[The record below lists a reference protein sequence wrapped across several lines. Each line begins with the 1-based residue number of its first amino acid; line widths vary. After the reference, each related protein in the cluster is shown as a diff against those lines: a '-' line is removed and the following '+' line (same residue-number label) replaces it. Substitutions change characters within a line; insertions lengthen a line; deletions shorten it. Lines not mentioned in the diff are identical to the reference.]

1 VFQLDVKSAFLHGE
15 LNETVYVEQPLGY
28 VKKGSESKVYRLHKA
43 LYGLKRA
50 PRAWYSKIEQYFLN
64 EGFEKCPHEHT
75 LFIKRSGDSDLLIIS
90 MYVDDLILTG
100 NNSSM
105 VKGFKESMM
114 RTFDMTDLGKMRHF
128 LGIEVTQN
136 EQGIFLCQ
144 QRYVK
149 DVLER
154 FNMDKS
160 NSVSSPIVTGTR
172 LSKHD
177 RSEEVNSTY
186 FKQIVGS
193 LMYLTATRPDIMF
206 AVHMIA
212 RFMEHPLETHM
223 TAAKRILRYIRGT
236 SEHGVLYK
244 RGRQAELIAYTDS
257 DYGGDVDDRKSTS
270 GYIFMLGSG
279 AVSWSSRKQPI
290 VTLSTT
296 EAEFIAAAYCVCQGI
311 WIKRIL
317 ESIGLKQQQC
327 LEVFCDNSSTIK
339 LSKNP
344 VLHGRSKHIDIRFHF
359 LRNLSCDGKV
369 ELKHCASQ
377 NQLADIMTKALKLES
392 FEKLKG
398 RLGICSSSSLK

>member
-1 VFQLDVKSAFLHGE
+1 
-15 LNETVYVEQPLGY
+15 
-28 VKKGSESKVYRLHKA
+28 
-43 LYGLKRA
+43 
-50 PRAWYSKIEQYFLN
+50 
-64 EGFEKCPHEHT
+64 
-75 LFIKRSGDSDLLIIS
+75 
-90 MYVDDLILTG
+90 
-100 NNSSM
+100 
-105 VKGFKESMM
+105 
-114 RTFDMTDLGKMRHF
+114 
-128 LGIEVTQN
+128 
-136 EQGIFLCQ
+136 
-144 QRYVK
+144 
-149 DVLER
+149 
-154 FNMDKS
+154 
-160 NSVSSPIVTGTR
+160 
-172 LSKHD
+172 
-177 RSEEVNSTY
+177 
-186 FKQIVGS
+186 
-193 LMYLTATRPDIMF
+193 
-206 AVHMIA
+206 MIA

-244 RGRQAELIAYTDS
+244 RGRQAELTAYTDS
-257 DYGGDVDDRKSTS
+257 DYGGDVDDMKSTS

-344 VLHGRSKHIDIRFHF
+344 VLHGRCKHIDIRFHF